1 MEIITNQSSC
11 EWRLTPWDSRVF
23 GFPTSESRSIQYA
36 DNEIVDLFNKIDAIN
51 EQESV
56 KLTYFRH
63 DSNDQLLKR
72 AALENGYSIKEFS
85 LYTYHN
91 NVSKIPKT
99 PRSLDFRRA
108 TREDLKQIQHIAS
121 SSFTHGRFHEDPFI
135 QYELAQ
141 RRYENWIGDL
151 IDTEFF
157 VFDIKNQIGGFF
169 SYAKKDN
176 EIEMPIS
183 GLSQDALRLGG
194 FLWVNMFHFIYERE
208 NISKIRNLVS
218 GSNMAVINLYA
229 RLGFTFEQPM
239 FGYHKFY

>member
-85 LYTYHN
+85 T
-91 NVSKIPKT
+91 I
-99 PRSLDFRRA
+99 
-108 TREDLKQIQHIAS
+108 E
-121 SSFTHGRFHEDPFI
+121 
-135 QYELAQ
+135 
-141 RRYENWIGDL
+141 IGKAH
-151 IDTEFF
+151 
-157 VFDIKNQIGGFF
+157 V
-169 SYAKKDN
+169 
-176 EIEMPIS
+176 
-183 GLSQDALRLGG
+183 
-194 FLWVNMFHFIYERE
+194 
-208 NISKIRNLVS
+208 
-218 GSNMAVINLYA
+218 
-229 RLGFTFEQPM
+229 
-239 FGYHKFY
+239 